1 MSEIKESS
9 VIQLVLTLATILGG
23 GAAMVGWAYETFEP
37 KDAARER
44 LATTEKRL
52 ERIEV
57 KIDALTD
64 RLAGS
69 KGKGY

>member
-1 MSEIKESS
+1 MSEMKESS